1 MDSPALVSIDI
12 QRGAEMLDALDR
24 AGFRVK
30 VALFAALSEYEDWRL
45 ILASS
50 RFNNLRTTDA
60 YGLLN
65 ETLDSVGFDSATK
78 ITTLILP
85 MNDPFVKQLR
95 RVFGKT
101 KSVEG
106 MRLGGQL
113 FGDRFIRDAY
123 VYRIS

>member
-1 MDSPALVSIDI
+1 MDQTVVVSIDI
-12 QRGAEMLDALDR
+12 QKGSEILAALDE
-24 AGFRVK
+24 AKLKVK
-30 VALFAALSEYEDWRL
+30 VALWAVLSEYDDWRL
-45 ILASS
+45 IVSS
-50 RFNNLRTTDA
+50 PRLDEPGVDA

-65 ETLDSVGFDSATK
+65 ESLRTAGIDSSRK
-78 ITTLILP
+78 PPTLILP
-85 MNDPFVKQLR
+85 MTDPFVKQLR
-95 RVFGKT
+95 RIFGKT